1 MTRIKICCIASQE
14 EARMAIEA
22 GASLLGLV
30 SAMPS
35 GPGPI
40 SDEAIAGIAETVP
53 PGVESVLLT
62 ARTAAPA
69 IAAQAHAAGVSA
81 VQLVDHVS
89 AEDHAALRAALPNL
103 RIIQVIHVVDD
114 SAVDEAVLA
123 ARTAD
128 AVLLDSG
135 NPRAAVRELGGTGRV
150 HRWEISE
157 EIVRRLDRPVYLAG
171 GLTPDNAGEAV
182 RRVRPF
188 GLDICSGLRSDGRL
202 DPERLARFVT
212 AVRAAEARLDLGAP
226 A

>member
-62 ARTAAPA
+62 AQTAAPA
-69 IAAQAHAAGVSA
+69 IAAQARAAGVSA

-89 AEDHAALRAALPNL
+89 GEDHAALRAALPNL

-188 GLDICSGLRSDGRL
+188 GLDICSGLRRDGRL